1 MEEELA
7 QINAAIE
14 TVLRMGQSYE
24 LNTGGGSRRVTYA
37 DYDALV
43 KRRDELAARIAAA
56 DGSLGMRLTA
66 GW

>member
-7 QINAAIE
+7 QINEAIDA
-14 TVLRMGQSYE
+14 VMKGGQSFMIDS
-24 LNTGGGSRRVTYA
+24 GGGKRQVTYA
-37 DYDALV
+37 DYGLLV

-56 DGSLGMRLTA
+56 NGGLGTRVTF